1 MELSSMKICTAIP
14 TSRAL
19 TEVVRRMPRKRI
31 SGLEVLL
38 PQDQN
43 HSESPGQKDVDTAK
57 EYGDKTRHIYGE
69 RETSVYA
76 REPRYPRVAESTRQ
90 IQVGS
95 ARSEFGTLV
104 AVSY

>member
-38 PQDQN
+38 PQDQ
-43 HSESPGQKDVDTAK
+43 
-57 EYGDKTRHIYGE
+57 I
-69 RETSVYA
+69 
-76 REPRYPRVAESTRQ
+76 
-90 IQVGS
+90 IQTPPHTVLEFLCLCFP
-95 ARSEFGTLV
+95 EFGRVHLGSLEDGCLDSTGKRSSAEKYKREEHIKICLKPTP
-104 AVSY
+104 